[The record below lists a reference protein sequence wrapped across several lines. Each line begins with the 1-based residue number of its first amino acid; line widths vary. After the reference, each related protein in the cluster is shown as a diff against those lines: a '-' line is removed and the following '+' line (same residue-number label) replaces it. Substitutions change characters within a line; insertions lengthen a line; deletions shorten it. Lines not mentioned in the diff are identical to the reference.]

1 MTLFLIVR
9 NYLIFKNFIIRIYTT
24 LHVIH
29 LIMII
34 KNYLKHLLYY

>member
-9 NYLIFKNFIIRIYTT
+9 NYLIFKNFIIRIYT